1 MANAT
6 NHGKSLQFMPKP
18 LSIEQRNAISLLITG
33 ATDAEVSAAVGVNRT
48 IVWGW
53 RHSHSIFMSELE
65 RARAEVYRAAQE
77 KL

>member
-48 IVWGW
+48 TVWG
-53 RHSHSIFMSELE
+53 
-65 RARAEVYRAAQE
+65 
-77 KL
+77 